1 MEETTAVAI
10 PVRLRGLL
18 DASSADRGAPPAFA
32 HLTTVDDDGSP
43 QASAMWI
50 MRDGD
55 RIVFNT
61 AEGRRKWRNMRRN
74 PRVAVSISDPD
85 DPYLNFSIQGRV
97 VEMRTTDGVEVIDA
111 LARKY
116 LGVDRYE
123 WLRPGM
129 VRVTVIVEPTRIASN
144 H

>member
-1 MEETTAVAI
+1 MREQTRVEI
-10 PVRLRGLL
+10 PERLREIL
-18 DASSADRGAPPAFA
+18 DGPTFS
-32 HLTTVDDDGSP
+32 HLTTLDPGGWP
-43 QASAMWI
+43 QTSAMWV

-55 RIVFNT
+55 HLVFNT
-61 AEGRRKWRNMRRN
+61 AEGRRKWRNMAKD

-85 DPYLNFSIQGRV
+85 EPYSNYSIQGRV
-97 VEMRTTDGVEVIDA
+97 VEMRTSDGVDVIDA

-116 LGVDRYE
+116 LDVKRYE